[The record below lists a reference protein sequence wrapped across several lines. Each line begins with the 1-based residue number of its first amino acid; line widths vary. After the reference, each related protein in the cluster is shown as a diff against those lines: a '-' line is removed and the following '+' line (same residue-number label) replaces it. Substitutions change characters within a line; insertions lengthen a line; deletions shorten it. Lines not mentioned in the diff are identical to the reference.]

1 MYATTPRTAHR
12 DANTHTQRK
21 ARHNSGTQK
30 HTHAYIQA
38 NKKRVYAH
46 NNRHIL
52 ANADGSPALA
62 MAAPAA
68 AAAEGHGTGAY

>member
-1 MYATTPRTAHR
+1 MYATTPRSAHR
-12 DANTHTQRK
+12 DANTHTK
-21 ARHNSGTQK
+21 KGTPQFR

-68 AAAEGHGTGAY
+68 AAAAEGHGTGAY